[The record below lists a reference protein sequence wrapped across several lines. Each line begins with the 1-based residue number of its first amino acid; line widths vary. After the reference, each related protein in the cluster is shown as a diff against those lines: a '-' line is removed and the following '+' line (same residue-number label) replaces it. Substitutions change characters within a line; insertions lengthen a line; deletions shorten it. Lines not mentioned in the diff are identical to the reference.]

1 MDTDFEDFVDN
12 ENENTQQKT
21 RYRRGSYGEY
31 DQEEDDY

>member
-1 MDTDFEDFVDN
+1 MDTDFEDFVDD
-12 ENENTQQKT
+12 ETNTKQKT